1 MGFWAIGPILTT
13 LSIQA
18 LYYQAL
24 GEITAMTS
32 PQSGTD
38 YDTKPFATSSAGS
51 PLKSI
56 ATTLAL
62 MALSGL
68 VGYGT
73 AWWQGNQQL
82 AFADQARQELGKQL
96 DATKTQAIDA
106 KTNTS
111 LMKASTEL
119 YGIASELS
127 DRNFGTAQKRLQA
140 TQDLFTKIEAKG
152 SNSTKID
159 EFKKAVAAIEINF
172 ITNPDDQKK
181 RLLALAEQIKA
192 IVP

>member
-1 MGFWAIGPILTT
+1 
-13 LSIQA
+13 
-18 LYYQAL
+18 
-24 GEITAMTS
+24 MTS

-38 YDTKPFATSSAGS
+38 YDTKASAKSNSGS
-51 PLKSI
+51 PLKGI

-68 VGYGT
+68 VGYGA
-73 AWWQGNQQL
+73 AWWQGSQNL
-82 AFADQARQELGKQL
+82 SVADQARMELGKQL
-96 DATKTQAIDA
+96 DASKASAIDA

-119 YGIASELS
+119 YGIATELT

-140 TQDLFTKIEAKG
+140 TQEIFAKIDAKG
-152 SNSTKID
+152 SNSAKVD
-159 EFKKAVAAIEINF
+159 EFKKAIAALEVNF
-172 ITNPDDQKK
+172 VTNPDDMKK

>member
-1 MGFWAIGPILTT
+1 
-13 LSIQA
+13 
-18 LYYQAL
+18 
-24 GEITAMTS
+24 MTS

-38 YDTKPFATSSAGS
+38 YDTKSAAKSNSGS

-68 VGYGT
+68 VGYGA
-73 AWWQGNQQL
+73 AWWQGSQNL
-82 AFADQARQELGKQL
+82 SVADQARMELGKQL
-96 DATKTQAIDA
+96 DASKASAIDA

-119 YGIASELS
+119 YGIATELT

-140 TQDLFTKIEAKG
+140 TQEIFAKIDAKG
-152 SNSTKID
+152 SNSAKVD
-159 EFKKAVAAIEINF
+159 EFKKAIAALEVNF
-172 ITNPDDQKK
+172 VTNPDDMKK

>member
-1 MGFWAIGPILTT
+1 
-13 LSIQA
+13 
-18 LYYQAL
+18 
-24 GEITAMTS
+24 MTS

-38 YDTKPFATSSAGS
+38 YDTKATAKSSSS
-51 PLKSI
+51 PLKGL

-82 AFADQARQELGKQL
+82 AFADQARMELGKQL
-96 DATKTQAIDA
+96 DASKTSAIDA
-106 KTNTS
+106 KTNSS

-119 YGIASELS
+119 YGIATELS

-140 TQDLFTKIEAKG
+140 TQELFAKIEAKG
-152 SNSTKID
+152 SNSTKVD
-159 EFKKAVAAIEINF
+159 EFKKAIAAIEINF
-172 ITNPDDQKK
+172 VTNPDDMKK

>member
-1 MGFWAIGPILTT
+1 
-13 LSIQA
+13 
-18 LYYQAL
+18 
-24 GEITAMTS
+24 MTS

-38 YDTKPFATSSAGS
+38 YDTKSAGKSATGS
-51 PLKSI
+51 PLKGI

-68 VGYGT
+68 VGYGA

-82 AFADQARQELGKQL
+82 AFAEQARMELGKQL
-96 DATKTQAIDA
+96 DASKISAIDA
-106 KTNTS
+106 KTNSS

-119 YGIASELS
+119 YGIATELS

-140 TQDLFTKIEAKG
+140 TQELFAKIDAKG
-152 SNSTKID
+152 SNSAKVD
-159 EFKKAVAAIEINF
+159 EFKKAIAALEVNF
-172 ITNPDDQKK
+172 VTNPDEMKK

>member
-1 MGFWAIGPILTT
+1 
-13 LSIQA
+13 
-18 LYYQAL
+18 
-24 GEITAMTS
+24 MTS
-32 PQSGTD
+32 PQSGTG
-38 YDTKPFATSSAGS
+38 YDTKSAGKSSTGS
-51 PLKSI
+51 PLKGI
-56 ATTLAL
+56 ATTLVL

-73 AWWQGNQQL
+73 AWWQGSQNL
-82 AFADQARQELGKQL
+82 AVADQARQELGKQL
-96 DATKTQAIDA
+96 DASKASAIDA
-106 KTNTS
+106 TTNTS

-119 YGIASELS
+119 YGIATELT

-140 TQDLFTKIEAKG
+140 TQELFAKIDAKG
-152 SNSTKID
+152 SNSTKIE

-172 ITNPDDQKK
+172 VTNPDDQKK